1 MTILAPREAFG
12 RTLVAL
18 AHEDER
24 IVALDADL
32 ASSTK
37 MIYFW
42 EDLPERFIQV
52 GVAEQNLIGIAAGL
66 ALGGKIP
73 FAGSFAVFISRRACD
88 QVAISVAH
96 NRLNVKLVGAYSGI
110 VSGNNGA
117 THQAVEDVGIMR
129 AIPGMVVIDPADDL
143 EMAQAVRAIA
153 AYDGPVYL
161 RVTRDAWPRV
171 TGQDDTFRIGK
182 ALTVRAGSDVTL
194 IGSGMMTSQCVLAAE
209 LLSGEGISA
218 RVLHMPTIKPVDV
231 EAVSRAARETG
242 AIITAENH
250 NIYGGL
256 GSAVAE
262 ALVENV
268 PVPMLRIGL
277 QDCYGECGQN
287 DELLMKYGMS
297 PEHIAQA
304 ARVVSQRRDSMN
316 LMISRR

>member
-1 MTILAPREAFG
+1 MTVLAPREAFG
-12 RTLVAL
+12 RTLVSL
-18 AHEDER
+18 AHDDER

-37 MIYFW
+37 MTYFRD
-42 EDLPERFIQV
+42 ELPERFIQV

-73 FAGSFAVFISRRACD
+73 FAGSFAVFTSRRACD

-96 NRLNVKLVGAYSGI
+96 NRLNVKLIGAYSGI

-129 AIPGMVVIDPADDL
+129 AIPGIVVIDPADDL
-143 EMAQAVRAIA
+143 EMAQVVRAIV
-153 AYDGPVYL
+153 AYEGPVYL
-161 RVTRDAWPRV
+161 RITRDVWPRV
-171 TGQDDTFRIGK
+171 TKQNDIFEIGK
-182 ALTVRAGSDVTL
+182 SLTVVVGSDVTL

-209 LLSGEGISA
+209 LLSGKGISA
-218 RVLHMPTIKPVDV
+218 QVLHMPTIKPIDV
-231 EAVSRAARETG
+231 EAIIRVSQETG

-268 PVPMLRIGL
+268 PAPMLRIGL

-287 DELLMKYGMS
+287 DELLVKYKMS

-304 ARVVSQRRDSMN
+304 ACVVLKRRKLLSEV
-316 LMISRR
+316 